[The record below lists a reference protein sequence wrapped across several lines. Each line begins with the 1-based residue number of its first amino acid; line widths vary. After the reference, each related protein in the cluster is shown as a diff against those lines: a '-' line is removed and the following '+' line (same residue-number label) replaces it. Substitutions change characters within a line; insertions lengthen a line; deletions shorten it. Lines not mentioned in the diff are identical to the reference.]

1 MKVLEALERYINYL
15 KIERGL
21 SVHTVDSYRSD
32 LIHFFQSFK
41 LPILG
46 VADIEPYHLNDYV
59 KIISVSGLQSR
70 SISRKISSIK
80 QFILY
85 LQKEGLFTH
94 KLLIP
99 KPVKRSANLPYALT
113 PEEVE
118 LLFEQPNHES
128 EDGQRDKA
136 MLEVMY
142 ASGLRVSELLS
153 LTMGSIN
160 WQEGLIKVIGKG
172 NKQRMIPIGEFAL
185 EAVNYYV
192 EQGRFRNLGKKSNI
206 LFLNRYG
213 KPLSRQFF
221 FKRIKRYA
229 SLAGIEASISPHTL
243 RHSFATHLLDRG
255 AQLRSV
261 QEMLG
266 HANISTTE
274 IYTHVSQKR
283 IVSAFDLYSKRK

>member
-1 MKVLEALERYINYL
+1 MKLDFMLLRYVNYL

-21 SVHTVDSYRSD
+21 SLLTVSSYVSD
-32 LIHFFQSFK
+32 LKHFFNVFDPPLTHIEDLQSF
-41 LPILG
+41 
-46 VADIEPYHLNDYV
+46 HLNDFV
-59 KIISVSGLQSR
+59 KMVSVSGLQSR
-70 SISRKISSIK
+70 SISRKISAIK
-80 QFILY
+80 QFFLF
-85 LQKEGLFTH
+85 LQKEGLFKH
-94 KLLIP
+94 KLVLP
-99 KPVKRSANLPYALT
+99 KPLKRTAHLPYALS

-118 LLFEQPNHES
+118 KLLEQPNQDT

-136 MLEVMY
+136 LLEVMY
-142 ASGLRVSELLS
+142 SSGLRVSELLS
-153 LTMGSIN
+153 LTMGSIHR
-160 WQEGLIKVIGKG
+160 QEGLIKVIGKG
-172 NKQRMIPIGEFAL
+172 NKQRLIPIGEFAL
-185 EAVNYYV
+185 DAVLYYV
-192 EQGRFRNLGKKSNI
+192 DHGRFHNPGRKTNT

-229 SLAGIEASISPHTL
+229 LSANITANISPHTL

>member
-1 MKVLEALERYINYL
+1 MKLLEALNLYQTYL

-21 SVHTVDSYRSD
+21 SSLSVGSYNSD
-32 LIHFFQSFK
+32 LQHFFHAFNPPLLTVTDLES
-41 LPILG
+41 
-46 VADIEPYHLNDYV
+46 YHLTDYV
-59 KIISVSGLQSR
+59 KMVSVSGLQSR
-70 SISRKISSIK
+70 SIARKISSIK
-80 QFILY
+80 QFILF
-85 LQKEGLFTH
+85 LQKQGFYKH
-94 KLLIP
+94 KLVLP
-99 KPVKRSANLPYALT
+99 KPLKKVANLPHALT
-113 PEEVE
+113 TEEVE
-118 LLFEQPNHES
+118 ILFEQPNLEK

-142 ASGLRVSELLS
+142 ASGLRVTELVT
-153 LTMGSIN
+153 LTMGSIDRRT
-160 WQEGLIKVIGKG
+160 GMVKVTGKG
-172 NKQRMIPIGEFAL
+172 NKQRLIPIGEFAL
-185 EAVNYYV
+185 DAVIFYV
-192 EQGRFRNLGKKSNI
+192 EHGRFANPGKKSNV

-221 FKRIKRYA
+221 FKRIKYYA
-229 SLAGIEASISPHTL
+229 KLALIESSVSPHTL